1 MPFSA
6 ELRTL
11 LTELRQIDWQNPA
24 PLRVRGGTLMA
35 AESMV
40 LAHVQELVGRPL
52 RSLAFL
58 AQLG

>member
-1 MPFSA
+1 
-6 ELRTL
+6 
-11 LTELRQIDWQNPA
+11 
-24 PLRVRGGTLMA
+24 MA